1 MSTYIRR
8 GGVYKLS
15 GGRKIIVLSESTIGY
30 TICFVNDRER
40 FYKNIPSCYI
50 KGVGYVT
57 IDGVMTRDVNFLDL
71 DHAEHITSLT
81 RAEFLGLTHAINDFM
96 TGEIIDIKGLGLVY
110 QKDIRD
116 LSTRIE
122 KKTVDDFKLTKPDF
136 KINKDA
142 NLIDSNAYIKE
153 ENNCN

>member
-1 MSTYIRR
+1 MATYIRR

-15 GGRKIIVLSESTIGY
+15 GGRKIIVISESTIGY

-40 FYKNIPSCYI
+40 FYKNIPAAYI
-50 KGVGYVT
+50 KGLGYAT

-71 DHAEHITSLT
+71 EHAEFVTSLT
-81 RAEFLGLTHAINDFM
+81 RGEFLGLTHAINDFM
-96 TGEIIDIKGLGLVY
+96 TGEIIDIKGIGLVY

-122 KKTVDDFKLTKPDF
+122 KKNIENVVKPDC
-136 KINKDA
+136 KINSNEKILDKDP
-142 NLIDSNAYIKE
+142 YIRKE
-153 ENNCN
+153 KYYD